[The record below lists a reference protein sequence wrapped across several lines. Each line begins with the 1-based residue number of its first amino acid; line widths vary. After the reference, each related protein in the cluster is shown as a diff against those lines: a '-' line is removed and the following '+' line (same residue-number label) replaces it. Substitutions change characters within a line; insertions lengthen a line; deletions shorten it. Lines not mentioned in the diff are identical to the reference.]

1 MKKTSSISA
10 FSTLKAFNV
19 RLVNYLK
26 TKCNIGCPV
35 KLIFV
40 KKERAKIQNQRRL
53 FNQSVFVV
61 WKKREGKLNHN

>member
-1 MKKTSSISA
+1 MKKTSNISA

-40 KKERAKIQNQRRL
+40 KKERAIFPKSEKIISSI
-53 FNQSVFVV
+53 SVCGLE
-61 WKKREGKLNHN
+61 KKGREN

>member
-1 MKKTSSISA
+1 MKKTSNISA

-35 KLIFV
+35 NLIFV
-40 KKERAKIQNQRRL
+40 KKERAIFPKSEKII
-53 FNQSVFVV
+53 
-61 WKKREGKLNHN
+61 

>member
-1 MKKTSSISA
+1 MKKTSNISA

-35 KLIFV
+35 NLIFV
-40 KKERAKIQNQRRL
+40 KKERAIFPKSEKII
-53 FNQSVFVV
+53 QSISVCGLE
-61 WKKREGKLNHN
+61 KKGGKIKS

>member
-1 MKKTSSISA
+1 MKKTSNISA

-19 RLVNYLK
+19 TLVNYLK

-40 KKERAKIQNQRRL
+40 KKERAIFPKSEKIISSI
-53 FNQSVFVV
+53 SVCGLE
-61 WKKREGKLNHN
+61 KKGGKIKS